1 MCNLVSSLHSAV
13 GLAFGK
19 KFTEEEKLAVGV
31 QHLDHNQQN
40 FKSHLLPLVFL
51 LLLLLLLLPLFF
63 ISFPLSLTSTL
74 QPDPFK
80 LKTGG
85 LVDLKDLKGSELEG

>member
-40 FKSHLLPLVFL
+40 FKSHLLPFVF
-51 LLLLLLLLPLFF
+51 LLLLLLLPLFF